1 MKIYRFPN
9 KLIINGV
16 FIHDNRIVAIDNKSI
31 ERRSNVIMSEYH
43 EMKYSSKVSKKNVCI
58 FKV

>member
-16 FIHDNRIVAIDNKSI
+16 FICDNRIVAIDNKSI
-31 ERRSNVIMSEYH
+31 EKRSNVVMNKYH
-43 EMKYSSKVSKKNVCI
+43 EMQYSSKVSKAMFVFLK
-58 FKV
+58 F

>member
-16 FIHDNRIVAIDNKSI
+16 FIRDNRVVAIDNKSI

-43 EMKYSSKVSKKNVCI
+43 EMQYSSKASKAMFV
-58 FKV
+58 FLRF